1 MAKRV
6 AVTNLNASTIDI
18 LNVIRANA
26 TYEYQ
31 STVPA
36 VTSETDIPKVGEI
49 LYGHPALANQFINA
63 LVNRIAA
70 VRIKSAVF
78 NNPYESLKKGYLE
91 FGETVE
97 EVYVQISKAR
107 IFSAEKAAGREFK
120 RTLPKVQAAFH
131 TINWRVQYPI
141 TIQNEDLRMAFTSFD
156 GVESLISKIIDSVY
170 TGANYDEYL
179 LFKYLLIKAV
189 AHGKMFPI
197 AIDTST
203 AGEKAAAVAFRG
215 TSNKLPFMAKKYN
228 IAGVETT
235 TPKESQHIFMDAEY
249 NAQFDVNVLAS
260 AFNMDKADFMGKLH
274 LIDDF
279 TSFDNERFEA
289 IRAESD
295 GLEEVT
301 DEELELM
308 ANVKAILVDEEWF
321 QVYDN
326 LTIMTEQY
334 VANGLYWNYFYTVW
348 KTLSSSP
355 FANAVVFID
364 GDAPDV
370 PETLTA
376 TVVDKLV
383 SDEAT
388 IITLDIAD
396 DDSLHASGYIFL
408 QGAAGDDLIAVQ
420 KYGTYI
426 FPAAAVTAE
435 DTAVVSVTNGTDT
448 WTGADALGADVDVGD
463 TLTLTL
469 VEEE

>member
-18 LNVIRANA
+18 LNVIRENA

-31 STVPA
+31 NTVPT
-36 VTSETDIPKVGEI
+36 VTQETDIPKVGER
-49 LYGHPALANQFINA
+49 LYGHPALASQFINA

-70 VRIKSAVF
+70 VKIKSAVF
-78 NNPYESLKKGYLE
+78 NNPYEALKKGYLE

-97 EVYVQISKAR
+97 EVYVRISKAR

-120 RTLPKVQAAFH
+120 RTLPKVRAAFH
-131 TINWRVQYPI
+131 TINWRAQYPI

-179 LFKYLLIKAV
+179 LFKYLIIKAV

-197 AIDTST
+197 SIDTSVD
-203 AGEKAAAVAFRG
+203 GEKAAAVAFRG
-215 TSNKLPFMAKKYN
+215 TSNKLPFMSKLYN

-235 TPKESQHIFMDAEY
+235 TPKENQHIFMDAQY

-274 LIDDF
+274 LIDSF
-279 TSFDNERFEA
+279 TEFDNERFNE

-301 DEELELM
+301 AAELALM
-308 ANVKAILVDEEWF
+308 ADVKAILVDDEWF

-326 LTIMTEQY
+326 LTVMTEQY

-348 KTLSSSP
+348 KTISSSP

-364 GDAPDV
+364 GTAPTV
-370 PETLTA
+370 PATLTA

-383 SDEAT
+383 SPEAT
-388 IITLDIAD
+388 IITLNIAEAN
-396 DDSLHASGYIFL
+396 SLHNSGYRFE
-408 QGAAGDDLIAVQ
+408 QSDAGNDLIAVQ
-420 KYGTYI
+420 KYGVYI
-426 FPAAAVTAE
+426 FSKEAVTAE
-435 DTAVVSVTNGTDT
+435 ATAPVIVTNGATT
-448 WTGADALGADVDVGD
+448 WTGATELADTADVGD
-463 TLTLTL
+463 TITLSN
-469 VEEE
+469 E

>member
-18 LNVIRANA
+18 LNVIRENA

-31 STVPA
+31 NTVPT
-36 VTSETDIPKVGEI
+36 VVQETDIPKVGEI

-70 VRIKSAVF
+70 VKIKSAVF
-78 NNPYESLKKGYLE
+78 NNPYEALKKGYLE

-120 RTLPKVQAAFH
+120 RTLPKVRAAFH
-131 TINWRVQYPI
+131 TINWRAQYPI

-179 LFKYLLIKAV
+179 LFKYLIIKAV

-197 AIDTST
+197 SIDTSVD
-203 AGEKAAAVAFRG
+203 GEKAAAVAFRG
-215 TSNKLPFMAKKYN
+215 TSNKLPFMSKLYN

-235 TPKESQHIFMDAEY
+235 TPKENQHIFMDAQY

-274 LIDDF
+274 LIDSF
-279 TSFDNERFEA
+279 TEFDNERFDE

-301 DEELELM
+301 AEELALM
-308 ANVKAILVDEEWF
+308 ADVKAVLIDDEWF

-326 LTIMTEQY
+326 LTVMTEQY

-348 KTLSSSP
+348 KTISSSP
-355 FANAVVFID
+355 FANAVVFVD
-364 GDAPDV
+364 GEAPTV
-370 PETLTA
+370 PATLTA

-383 SDEAT
+383 SPEAT
-388 IITLDIAD
+388 IITLNIAEAT
-396 DDSLHASGYIFL
+396 SLHNSGYRFV
-408 QGAAGDDLIAVQ
+408 QGDAGDDLIAVQ
-420 KYGTYI
+420 KYGAYI
-426 FPAAAVTAE
+426 FSKEAVTAE
-435 DTAVVSVTNGTDT
+435 ASVPVIVTNGTTT
-448 WTGADALGADVDVGD
+448 WTGADELELTAEVGD
-463 TLTLTL
+463 TITLSN
-469 VEEE
+469 E